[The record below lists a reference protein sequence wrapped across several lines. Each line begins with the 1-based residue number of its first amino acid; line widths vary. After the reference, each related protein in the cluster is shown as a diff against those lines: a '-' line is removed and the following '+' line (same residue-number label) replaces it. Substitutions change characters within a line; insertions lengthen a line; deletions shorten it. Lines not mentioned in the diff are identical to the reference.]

1 MWYTC
6 KQWWNWVWR
15 QLWYRLLELEEDTY
29 AETRSGTEGH
39 IWWKWWP
46 WPQVS
51 WRPGPGH
58 WTVHTPA
65 ETAEKCSGSPGSWEW
80 NATDVLDALECSGMH
95 KRSDLMGQGPFG
107 FIWMNLTLFGAL
119 GFAPMW
125 SECFCWILHC
135 INAYHCAFEWLVVEE
150 VRSNL
155 CAFPGAP
162 LVRDGHRWGL
172 FSHQRLVEHL
182 YLQHLLH

>member
-1 MWYTC
+1 MWYIC

-15 QLWYRLLELEEDTY
+15 QWWYRLLELEEDTY

-39 IWWKWWP
+39 IWWKRWP

-51 WRPGPGH
+51 WRPGAGH

-95 KRSDLMGQGPFG
+95 KRSDLMGQSPFG
-107 FIWMNLTLFGAL
+107 FIGMNWIIFVLWASHQGDLSVFAGLCIAL
-119 GFAPMW
+119 MLITVHLSGW
-125 SECFCWILHC
+125 W
-135 INAYHCAFEWLVVEE
+135 WK
-150 VRSNL
+150 
-155 CAFPGAP
+155 
-162 LVRDGHRWGL
+162 RWGPTCAR
-172 FSHQRLVEHL
+172 FRV
-182 YLQHLLH
+182 HLLWGMGTDGVYFLISV